1 MIEIVATF
9 ARWSQLIANLILFG
23 SCIFLAIAG
32 QQKAVFESTWV
43 IRLERIF
50 PWLVGVI
57 LLGLL
62 VILATTTG
70 EATGIAANTWR
81 PDAWLEVVQ
90 QTRVGKIW
98 VFTFDDRLTRKPFCS
113 R

>member
-32 QQKAVFESTWV
+32 QQKAVFESAWV
-43 IRLERIF
+43 IRLEKIF
-50 PWLVGVI
+50 PWLGGVI

-62 VILATTTG
+62 VLSLIHISEPT
-70 EATGIAANTWR
+70 R
-81 PDAWLEVVQ
+81 PY
-90 QTRVGKIW
+90 
-98 VFTFDDRLTRKPFCS
+98 
-113 R
+113 